1 MAQTNISIRM
11 DEDLKR
17 QFDAFCS
24 EIGMNMTTAFTIFA
38 KSVVR
43 EQRIPFELKAEIP
56 NATTVAAM
64 QEADR
69 LSRDPNAKRYSSVS
83 EILAEVNADV

>member
-69 LSRDPNAKRYSSVS
+69 LSRDPNAKRYSSFS
-83 EILAEVNADV
+83 EILAEVNDDV

>member
-24 EIGMNMTTAFTIFA
+24 DIGMNMTTAFSIFA
-38 KSVVR
+38 KTVVR
-43 EQRIPFELKAEIP
+43 EQRIPFELKADIP
-56 NATTVAAM
+56 NAMTIAAM
-64 QEADR
+64 KEADK
-69 LSRDPNAKRYSSVS
+69 LSRDPNTKRYSSFS